1 MTLEC
6 RLVDC
11 LAYADSPNYCPHD
24 LIYTGT
30 IDSYYAGAKA
40 GTITETTPLD
50 PYIAWRN
57 LYARAK
63 AVSENSTRLVFLWQ
77 ATANGVC
84 R

>member
-1 MTLEC
+1 MP
-6 RLVDC
+6 RSRVQR
-11 LAYADSPNYCPHD
+11 
-24 LIYTGT
+24 LIYTST

-50 PYIAWRN
+50 PHIAWRN

-63 AVSENSTRLVFLWQ
+63 AESEELLMAAIAS
-77 ATANGVC
+77 GVC